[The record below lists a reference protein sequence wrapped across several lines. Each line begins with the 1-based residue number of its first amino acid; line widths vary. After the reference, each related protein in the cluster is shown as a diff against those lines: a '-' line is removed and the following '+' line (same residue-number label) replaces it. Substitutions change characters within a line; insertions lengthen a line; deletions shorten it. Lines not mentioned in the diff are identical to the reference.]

1 MLASGVEL
9 RWLRCPQI
17 CLKRQTHQKTFV
29 LVKTSRN
36 TDRDHKS
43 TRKCP
48 SCIIPEGC
56 MLAPLPPVGV
66 NVAFSTWC
74 VRALTL
80 YWTLYWTLLDFTFIL
95 VHISYMVALRS
106 QATLLYICSDACCSL
121 HSLIVHFEIWLW
133 ISSCMRLWK
142 LSCRWFCI

>member
-9 RWLRCPQI
+9 RWLRCRQI
-17 CLKRQTHQKTFV
+17 CLKRYTHQKTFV
-29 LVKTSRN
+29 LVKTSRT
-36 TDRDHKS
+36 TDLDHKS

-106 QATLLYICSDACCSL
+106 QATLTRNLKKYWLGLYA
-121 HSLIVHFEIWLW
+121 VLW
-133 ISSCMRLWK
+133 EWTVWK
-142 LSCRWFCI
+142 